1 MKTIDRINQRIKN
14 LPEKSQKEVL
24 NFVDFLLSKTGKIDN
39 DFNISN
45 WNQFSLDQAMNGLEE
60 ENIPLYNENDIKENL
75 P

>member
-24 NFVDFLLSKTGKIDN
+24 NFVEFLLSKAGKIDN
-39 DFNISN
+39 DLSIAN
-45 WNQFSLDQAMNGLEE
+45 WNQFSLDQAMKGLEE
-60 ENIPLYNENDIKENL
+60 DVPVYNENDIKENM